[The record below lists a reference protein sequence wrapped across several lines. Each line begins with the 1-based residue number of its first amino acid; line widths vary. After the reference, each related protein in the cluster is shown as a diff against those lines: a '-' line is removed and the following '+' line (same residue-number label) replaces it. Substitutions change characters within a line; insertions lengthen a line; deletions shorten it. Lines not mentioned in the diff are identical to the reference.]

1 MNNVLIKYIAFPSAS
16 SEVYKRGEEII
27 KKTFPEYNFIESEKN
42 PELIFILSGGS
53 ENQAKE
59 IVHNLSSVLLI
70 AMNENNSYAAATEIK
85 AYCNQNN
92 IKSLLIN
99 IDIEKK
105 ISKKVGFYFRFYKA
119 INNLKKYR
127 IGLIGNVSKW
137 LIASNMQSEVLKSK
151 FGIELIQYDWKNL
164 KNYTD
169 FKANTNFINHFK
181 NSIGFD
187 LSDSSKVYDLLANI
201 IEENKLDAITVECFP
216 MVWEHSVTA
225 CLALS
230 KLNNDNIP
238 AGCEGDLTSIS
249 GMIIGKEL
257 TGQIPWMAN
266 LITLN
271 LNKNSVFLAH
281 CTIGTNM
288 VSDYNITTH
297 FETNTGNAV
306 QGKFLGDEVTIFRFD
321 KNLEKAFISYG
332 KVIDRPDKNDACRTQ
347 IEVELTENAIESL
360 KHNPLGNHHL
370 VLAGKHT
377 DILSFFCKMT
387 MIEII

>member
-1 MNNVLIKYIAFPSAS
+1 MNNILIKYIAFPSAS
-16 SEVYKRGEEII
+16 LEVYNRGEEII
-27 KKTFPEYNFIESEKN
+27 KKTFPEYNFIKSENN

-105 ISKKVGFYFRFYKA
+105 ISKKIGFYFRFYKA

-164 KNYTD
+164 KKYSD
-169 FKANTNFINHFK
+169 FEANSNFINHFK

-187 LSDSSKVYDLLANI
+187 ITDSSKVYNLLANI

-230 KLNNDNIP
+230 KLNTDNIP
-238 AGCEGDLTSIS
+238 SGCEGDLTSIS

-257 TGQIPWMAN
+257 TGKIPWMAN